1 MRRLS
6 CSFYEAC
13 ESLKK
18 VAGRLKL
25 DLAQYRELAA
35 FAQFGSEL
43 DEASRAQLNRGEKTV
58 EILKQVQFE
67 PMPLEKQVMIIYV
80 ATHGY
85 LDDLKLELVK
95 PFEVEFHKFM
105 ESQYPD
111 VGHSISQTKNLD
123 EATENKLNEAIKK
136 FKQEFL
142 GKEQK

>member
-1 MRRLS
+1 M
-6 CSFYEAC
+6 
-13 ESLKK
+13 KK
-18 VAGRLKL
+18 VAGKLRL

-43 DEASRAQLNRGEKTV
+43 DEATRSQLNRGEKTV

-85 LDDLKLELVK
+85 LDDLKLKQVK
-95 PFEVEFHKFM
+95 SFEAEFHKFM

-111 VGHSISQTKNLD
+111 VRHSISQTKVLD
-123 EATENKLNEAIKK
+123 ETTEKKLNEAIQK

-142 GKEQK
+142 AKS